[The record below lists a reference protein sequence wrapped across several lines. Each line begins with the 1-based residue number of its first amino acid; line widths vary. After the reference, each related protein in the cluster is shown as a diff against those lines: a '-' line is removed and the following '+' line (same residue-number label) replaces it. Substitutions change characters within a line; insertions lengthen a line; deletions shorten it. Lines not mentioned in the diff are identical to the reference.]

1 MADGAISPVAAAGAV
16 EAQATQAAAQ
26 PTPQQTARFEAQ
38 IAEPAALRYGAPMGT
53 GTTAENLRPV
63 VDYATRVSKDYRA
76 ELGRRELRIDAEMWP
91 ELYVLQQVNHEM
103 RGFSLLQ
110 MQLEFMG
117 KGVEVANR
125 GTQVLYQ
132 QN

>member
-1 MADGAISPVAAAGAV
+1 MADGPISPVAAVAAGEV
-16 EAQATQAAAQ
+16 QVAQVAAQ

-38 IAEPAALRYGAPMGT
+38 IAEAVPLQYGAPVSG
-53 GTTAENLRPV
+53 GAAGDSLRPV
-63 VDYATRVSKDYRA
+63 MDYATRVSNDYRA
-76 ELGRRELRIDAEMWP
+76 ELERREVRIDPEMWP
-91 ELYVLQQVNHEM
+91 ELYVLQQVNREM

-132 QN
+132 QS